1 MQTLGMGLKVA
12 IVCHLTGVQ
21 TTVPYSEAFE
31 PYPCE
36 ATGRVATMARLHVKV
51 RNGTQMFGRG
61 SIERKCVRLWCRTR
75 ERTAT
80 RSMPASVAQLPTLLK
95 CALQAT
101 LEARRWLWGLCRW
114 GFVPAQTLRFFD
126 GHKCIPVN
134 ETQWQARSLLGDE
147 PSTVR
152 PWAERRICGVR
163 CRISGM
169 RRPTPPS
176 TTCAERCAAVATL
189 FTGPYTLSNGL
200 VQRCDFTGTGLPGA
214 LVHQAYYWAPAS
226 RFFACVSKRCP
237 RQPLASPQ
245 SRCCNCHQN
254 RLSSATQAHASTC
267 PH

>member
-1 MQTLGMGLKVA
+1 MVLNAPPAVVGRRPVGLRAFA
-12 IVCHLTGVQ
+12 IAPACKRQSRTPNRSSH
-21 TTVPYSEAFE
+21 
-31 PYPCE
+31 PCE

-61 SIERKCVRLWCRTR
+61 SIERKCVRLWCRIH
-75 ERTAT
+75 ERTKP

-95 CALQAT
+95 CAPQAT
-101 LEARRWLWGLCRW
+101 LEARRWLWWVCRW

-169 RRPTPPS
+169 RAQHRRVLRAP
-176 TTCAERCAAVATL
+176 R
-189 FTGPYTLSNGL
+189 
-200 VQRCDFTGTGLPGA
+200 GA
-214 LVHQAYYWAPAS
+214 QW
-226 RFFACVSKRCP
+226 
-237 RQPLASPQ
+237 
-245 SRCCNCHQN
+245 
-254 RLSSATQAHASTC
+254 
-267 PH
+267 